1 MKFLKLCFLLFLV
14 MHRGVCTYG
23 YAHLSPAAVEV
34 TASDLK
40 LELQTLLRSDLP
52 SSLVE
57 QQELIV
63 AETSLEPPKV
73 GSCSVGE
80 LRLQTYAVASS
91 FSQSSRNLGLS
102 HLPALTSLDSLP
114 HRKRACCF
122 V

>member
-1 MKFLKLCFLLFLV
+1 M
-14 MHRGVCTYG
+14 CTYG
-23 YAHLSPAAVEV
+23 YAHLSPVAVEV

-52 SSLVE
+52 PSLVE

-73 GSCSVGE
+73 GSFRV
-80 LRLQTYAVASS
+80 TSS

-102 HLPALTSLDSLP
+102 HLPGLTSLASLP